1 MKMRST
7 SLGTHSERTHVQPA
21 PPRHA
26 PPPPQSLRTSC
37 YVGVA
42 EFCTTGRIRCTRKSY
57 ARIAVIVLY
66 SSVTILDLIRGII
79 HTFLYEP
86 GLEDISGL
94 ATGDRLCDSRL
105 AALMIAYGGANLE
118 SFLVRSYILFNYA
131 RCDHGR
137 DLVRVS
143 SIASASW
150 APITAIVSSIGD
162 IDVGDAEVPGRYAML
177 IRSLLSLGAFLLTL
191 V

>member
-1 MKMRST
+1 MRST

-37 YVGVA
+37 YAGVA
-42 EFCTTGRIRCTRKSY
+42 EFCTTGRTRCTRKSY

-79 HTFLYEP
+79 HTFLFET

-118 SFLVRSYILFNYA
+118 SFLVRSSILFNYA
-131 RCDHGR
+131 RRDHGR

-143 SIASASW
+143 SIASAFW
-150 APITAIVSSIGD
+150 AITLIVSSIGN

-177 IRSLLSLGAFLLTL
+177 IRSVVSLGTFLLTF